1 MKLPLFNPHRL
12 NDQDLERSFIARQRL
27 FQDIFAEIIAEDPSA
42 EAQLHLLVGQRGM
55 GKTTLLHRLALELRR
70 EPHRAHFIPLT
81 FPEEQYIEVD
91 RLSKLWLNCLD
102 SLADTLE
109 HEGGNEALVEEID
122 RHIRDLSRADIH
134 ENTLAEA
141 SQEAFVALF
150 QRLGRRP
157 VLFIDNFHLLLDR
170 LKTHDYVLR
179 GFFSAPGAPVLVAA
193 ATTLPQ
199 EDQNYSAAFY
209 EHFKIRVLGRL
220 SLDEMREV
228 IERLAQTAGK
238 TELLHRLPQ
247 ELPRLAAL
255 RDLTGGNPR
264 IAVLLFE
271 LFAQGF
277 SEEAFQDLEALLD
290 LITPLYQSRLEQL
303 SEQNQMLVG
312 NLARHWAPLSAP
324 ALAAQARVPQGSI
337 SPQLGRLETLGL
349 VEKTALFID
358 DKQKTGYQIAERFVN
373 VWYLMRFS
381 VRRQRTQLLCLTRFL
396 ESFHTP
402 IERSNLAR
410 TLMGRRAW
418 SADQITYAM
427 ALSPALN
434 EEAALAHQLEMKAQL
449 ELVQQM
455 EGVRERIAEILDP
468 DEIDPRAYS
477 FIELKQALLAAVPAG
492 CPIDPTTFTNT
503 VLASFS
509 LLPGGPGSNPLTDR
523 ALIAA
528 SAPLSSER
536 ISSVV
541 KAITGETEKLENEF
555 GKVAVDWLTNLLL
568 SGFVT
573 NWDNLQEINNALV
586 ESPNTQSVRLILSL
600 MGNSIKRNL
609 TEEAFAR
616 IRAIER
622 PPKNAE
628 SWRWNNWGVQLM
640 DIFHRHEESEQAYQK
655 AIELDPKFALPW
667 NNLGVLFQNHL
678 GRFDESEQAYRK
690 AIELNSKYA
699 LHWDN
704 LGNLLQDHLGRYGE
718 SEQAYRKAIEID
730 PKYALHWDNLGNL
743 LQNYLGRYEESEQAY
758 RKVIELDP
766 KLAPPWYNLGNL
778 FQNHLGRYKESEQ
791 AYRKAIELSPKYVLP
806 WNNLGVLLQNHLG
819 RYEESEQAYRKAIE
833 LDPKSILPWN
843 GLGNL
848 LQNHLGRYEES
859 EQAYHKA
866 IELDPRYAYPWDG
879 LGNLFQDHLG
889 RYEESEQAY
898 HKAIELDPKN
908 IVSKHNL
915 VFLYRDILYRNN
927 EAREIFHLI
936 QDKES
941 LKDTRMLHES
951 LFSAYEDNWEAC
963 SEAIEKAI
971 EFTNFE
977 LPPETRYDWF
987 RASAVLLHLG
997 FGEQFVK
1004 LLESL
1009 GADVKMLP
1017 WFEAVKAHA
1026 LGNRHYLQNIPAEAR
1041 PVTEKLYD
1049 EILRRRE
1056 KLPESTART
1065 TKKGKKR

>member
-1 MKLPLFNPHRL
+1 MKLFNPHRL

-27 FQDIFAEIIAEDPSA
+27 FQDIFAEIIAEEPSA
-42 EAQLHLLVGQRGM
+42 EAQLHLLIGQRGM

-70 EPHRAHFIPLT
+70 APHCAHFVPLT

-109 HEGGNEALVEEID
+109 HEGGNEARVAEID
-122 RHIRDLSRADIH
+122 RQVRELSHPPKELPED
-134 ENTLAEA
+134 TLAEA
-141 SQEAFVALF
+141 AQQAFIDIAK
-150 QRLGRRP
+150 QLGRRP
-157 VLFIDNFHLLLDR
+157 VLFVDNFHLLLDR
-170 LKTHDYVLR
+170 LKKHDYVLR
-179 GFFSAPGAPVLVAA
+179 GFFTAPGAPILVAA

-220 SLDEMREV
+220 SLAEMREV
-228 IERLAQTAGK
+228 IERLAQSAEK
-238 TELLHRLPQ
+238 TELLRRLPQ

-264 IAVLLFE
+264 VAVLLFD
-271 LFAQGF
+271 LFARGF

-358 DKQKTGYQIAERFVN
+358 DKQKTGYQIAERFFN

-396 ESFHTP
+396 ESFHTAT
-402 IERSNLAR
+402 ERSNLAR
-410 TLMGRRAW
+410 NLLGRGAW

-449 ELVQQM
+449 ELVDQM
-455 EGVRERIAEILDP
+455 NGVRGRIAEILDP

-477 FIELKQALLAAVPAG
+477 FIELKQVLLAAVPEG
-492 CPIDPTTFTNT
+492 SPIDPTTFTNT

-509 LLPGGPGSNPLTDR
+509 LLPGGPDTNPIADR

-528 SAPLSSER
+528 SAPLSQER
-536 ISSVV
+536 INSLI
-541 KAITGETEKLENEF
+541 KELGGESEKLKKQF
-555 GKVAVDWLTNLLL
+555 GKVAVDWLANLLL
-568 SGFVT
+568 SGFLT
-573 NWDNLQEINNALV
+573 NWDNIQEINNALT
-586 ESPNTQSVRLILSL
+586 ESPDAESAKLILKL
-600 MGNSIKRNL
+600 MGDTVKQNL

-616 IRAIER
+616 IRAIQE
-622 PPKNAE
+622 PKKDAE
-628 SWRWNNWGVQLM
+628 SWRWNDWANELT
-640 DIFHRHEESEQAYQK
+640 DTFHRHE
-655 AIELDPKFALPW
+655 
-667 NNLGVLFQNHL
+667 
-678 GRFDESEQAYRK
+678 ESEQAYRK
-690 AIELNSKYA
+690 AIELNPKNAYP
-699 LHWDN
+699 WNN
-704 LGNLLQDHLGRYGE
+704 LGNLLQAYLSHYVE
-718 SEQAYRKAIEID
+718 SEQAYRKA
-730 PKYALHWDNLGNL
+730 
-743 LQNYLGRYEESEQAY
+743 
-758 RKVIELDP
+758 VELDP
-766 KLAPPWYNLGNL
+766 KFASPWNGLGYL
-778 FQNHLGRYKESEQ
+778 FQYHSGRYAESEQ
-791 AYRKAIELSPKYVLP
+791 AYRKAIELDPKDAIHWDNLGNLLQYHSSRYEESEQAYRKAIELDPKDARSWSNLGNLLQYHSSRYEESEQAYRKAIELDPKYANP
-806 WNNLGVLLQNHLG
+806 WNGLGGLLQNYLG

-833 LDPKSILPWN
+833 LDPRDANPWN
-843 GLGNL
+843 GLGGL
-848 LQNHLGRYEES
+848 LQDYSDHFEES
-859 EQAYHKA
+859 EQAYRKA
-866 IELDPRYAYPWDG
+866 IEL
-879 LGNLFQDHLG
+879 N
-889 RYEESEQAY
+889 
-898 HKAIELDPKN
+898 PKS
-908 IVSKHNL
+908 VAPKHNL
-915 VFLYRDILYRNN
+915 AFLYRDILHRND
-927 EAREIFHLI
+927 EARAILHLI
-936 QDKES
+936 EDKE
-941 LKDTRMLHES
+941 LFKDTWCLHEA
-951 LFSAYEDNWEAC
+951 LFAAYEENWEVC
-963 SEAIEKAI
+963 CEAIRKAI
-971 EFTNFE
+971 EFANFE
-977 LPPETRYDWF
+977 LPSTTRDDWF

-997 FGEQFVK
+997 FGERFVE

-1009 GADVKMLP
+1009 GAEVKMLP

-1026 LGNRHYLQNIPAEAR
+1026 LGDRHYLQNIPAEAR
-1041 PVTEKLYD
+1041 PVAEKLYD